1 MTGRTEPGRTRR
13 RGAALED
20 AILDAAALE
29 LTESGFAGMTMDK
42 VAARAGTN
50 KNTLYRRWPH
60 RLALGTAAY
69 KRLATAAPVPDTGT
83 LRGDALE
90 LLRQANRHW
99 SSPLGT
105 VLRELLAAA
114 GGAAEFLSSLQE
126 QSGEAA
132 AAPWLTVL
140 GRAVARG
147 EAAPEALH
155 PRVATVAVVLLRNEF
170 VVRGVPSAPDDVLV
184 EIVDEVYLPLV
195 RSRGAASPEGPSAG
209 TSPGPSAVTHRGS
222 SAEASAGTS
231 AARPPGSSPG
241 APAGPPAAGA
251 PPRPSAP

>member
-1 MTGRTEPGRTRR
+1 MVAREAAAGERRAEPGRTRR
-13 RGAALED
+13 RGAALEE
-20 AILDAAALE
+20 AILDAAAAE

-50 KNTLYRRWPH
+50 KNALYRRWPH

-69 KRLATAAPVPDTGT
+69 QRLATTAPVPDTGT

-99 SSPLGT
+99 SSPLGA

-114 GGAAEFLSSLQE
+114 GGAAEFLAGLQD
-126 QSGEAA
+126 QSGEA

-170 VVRGVPSAPDDVLV
+170 VVRGAPSAPDGVLV

-195 RSRGAASPEGPSAG
+195 RGRGAG
-209 TSPGPSAVTHRGS
+209 
-222 SAEASAGTS
+222 
-231 AARPPGSSPG
+231 
-241 APAGPPAAGA
+241 PAAG
-251 PPRPSAP
+251 RPAALR

>member
-1 MTGRTEPGRTRR
+1 MAGQTRR
-13 RGAALED
+13 RGAALEE
-20 AILDAAALE
+20 AILAAAVAE
-29 LTESGFAGMTMDK
+29 LAESGYAGLTMDK

-50 KNTLYRRWPH
+50 KNALYRRWPN
-60 RLALGTAAY
+60 RLALGIAAY
-69 KRLATAAPVPDTGT
+69 KQLAKAAPLPDTGE
-83 LRGDALE
+83 LRGDVLE

-99 SSPLGT
+99 SSPLGG

-114 GGAAEFLSSLQE
+114 GGATEFLAQLQD
-126 QSGEAA
+126 QSGDAA

-147 EAAPEALH
+147 EAAPEVLH

-195 RSRGAASPEGPSAG
+195 RRRSAS
-209 TSPGPSAVTHRGS
+209 
-222 SAEASAGTS
+222 
-231 AARPPGSSPG
+231 
-241 APAGPPAAGA
+241 
-251 PPRPSAP
+251 